1 MAYSDNFP
9 AQRPIFSLDASNA
22 GRLDPRMTFSRAS
35 TGTFFGTEKV
45 LSSENL
51 LLQSEDFTTSWV
63 ALDATGAAG
72 ATAPDGGTDAYTL
85 TASTGSGQEPRIFQ
99 SLIGKLITSTQYTM
113 VGHVKAGTAT
123 HGYISFRGNGGN
135 NYAYAQIE
143 FASPSS
149 VSTGGA
155 GFTGISGTVTALG
168 SSWYR
173 LTLTATTSS
182 DVSGAYAFFG
192 PNDGSAFGI
201 SGYPAWT
208 SAGETMEVWGAQ
220 ISSTNTK
227 VYDSPTTTQIARSY
241 QTKLQTAASGV
252 ARFEHSA
259 SDGQSMGILIESQ
272 STNLLTNSADFG
284 GSWLIDNLTREL
296 AAVGPDGTLSAF
308 AFREETNSNQKRLLR
323 GYTAGGGNVTISV
336 YAKLLGNTRR
346 LVIREVGV
354 TGQSAVFDLA
364 TSTKVSGNGSIETVG
379 NGWHRCQ
386 LNFSSTSTGHVAGI
400 YLIPADSDGVGYD
413 TSAYAGDGYS
423 GLLLA
428 MPQAEDQSFA
438 SSYIDTGTSGS
449 TATRAAES
457 LSMTDSSLFDNGGGS
472 LVVETENVGRAYYA
486 AVLED
491 DSTSVYQDY
500 VALTVRADNKAR
512 QTVNAPGST
521 GASDEFSAASTVGGS
536 YFKIASRFAPNDF
549 GVCIDGGTV
558 STDTTGAVPSNVDKL
573 FIGWYD
579 DGGRANAH
587 IKRVAV
593 YNEALSDTNLQAL
606 TS

>member
-1 MAYSDNFP
+1 
-9 AQRPIFSLDASNA
+9 
-22 GRLDPRMTFSRAS
+22 
-35 TGTFFGTEKV
+35 
-45 LSSENL
+45 
-51 LLQSEDFTTSWV
+51 
-63 ALDATGAAG
+63 
-72 ATAPDGGTDAYTL
+72 
-85 TASTGSGQEPRIFQ
+85 
-99 SLIGKLITSTQYTM
+99 
-113 VGHVKAGTAT
+113 
-123 HGYISFRGNGGN
+123 
-135 NYAYAQIE
+135 
-143 FASPSS
+143 
-149 VSTGGA
+149 
-155 GFTGISGTVTALG
+155 
-168 SSWYR
+168 
-173 LTLTATTSS
+173 
-182 DVSGAYAFFG
+182 
-192 PNDGSAFGI
+192 
-201 SGYPAWT
+201 
-208 SAGETMEVWGAQ
+208 
-220 ISSTNTK
+220 
-227 VYDSPTTTQIARSY
+227 
-241 QTKLQTAASGV
+241 
-252 ARFEHSA
+252 
-259 SDGQSMGILIESQ
+259 MGILIESQ

-457 LSMTDSSLFDNGGGS
+457 LSVDTSSFYTGGPVTIVSEVGGGYGASAIADLRNSSGSSDNYFLIWKASAAAVDSSAFAVYSKESGTLQTGQNITGSGGATT
-472 LVVETENVGRAYYA
+472 V
-486 AVLED
+486 AVAMD
-491 DSTSVYQDY
+491 TNNISSC
-500 VALTVRADNKAR
+500 A
-512 QTVNAPGST
+512 
-521 GASDEFSAASTVGGS
+521 
-536 YFKIASRFAPNDF
+536 
-549 GVCIDGGTV
+549 DGGTV
-558 STDTTGAVPSNVDKL
+558 TTDTSVVIPDGLNKLWIGNAYSGYQLNSNL
-573 FIGWYD
+573 
-579 DGGRANAH
+579 
-587 IKRVAV
+587 KRFAL
-593 YNEALSDTNLQAL
+593 YNEALTDTNLQAL